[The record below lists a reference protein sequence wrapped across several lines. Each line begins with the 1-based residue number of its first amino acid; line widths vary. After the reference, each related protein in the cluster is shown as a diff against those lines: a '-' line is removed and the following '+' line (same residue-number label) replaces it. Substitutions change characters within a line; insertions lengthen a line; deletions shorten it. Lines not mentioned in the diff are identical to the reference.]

1 MKNNSFKQTFY
12 LGLVILISVTS
23 FLFLIGYNVFIALSP
38 KFKKDKV
45 ETYVNEPQF
54 EKEIVHDTIY
64 VDGPIIKIND
74 TPKNITVIK
83 PKKTLIVPEKRDTI
97 INVDT
102 IN

>member
-1 MKNNSFKQTFY
+1 MFN
-12 LGLVILISVTS
+12 
-23 FLFLIGYNVFIALSP
+23 LFNVLLP
-38 KFKKDKV
+38 KFKKDKLEIYIEDV
-45 ETYVNEPQF
+45 KP

-83 PKKTLIVPEKRDTI
+83 PKKTLIVPEKKDTI

>member
-23 FLFLIGYNVFIALSP
+23 FLILIGYNVFIAFAP
-38 KFKKDKV
+38 KFKKYKIENYVDK
-45 ETYVNEPQF
+45 PQF
-54 EKEIVHDTIY
+54 EKEIVYDTIY
-64 VDGPIIKIND
+64 LDRPIVKIND

-83 PKKTLIVPEKRDTI
+83 PKKTLITLEKRDTI

>member
-23 FLFLIGYNVFIALSP
+23 FLFLIGYNVFIVLAP

-64 VDGPIIKIND
+64 VDRPIVKIND

-97 INVDT
+97 FNVDT
-102 IN
+102 IK

>member
-23 FLFLIGYNVFIALSP
+23 FLILIGYNVFIALEP

-45 ETYVNEPQF
+45 ETYVNESQF

-64 VDGPIIKIND
+64 VDRPVVKIND
-74 TPKNITVIK
+74 TPKNVTVIK